1 MARAQT
7 EALLER
13 EPDVAAQQAPV
24 LFIAYGRGQS
34 GKSSFTR
41 LLIDRARNAG
51 REVIAADGDRSNAT
65 LTSYYRDAS
74 RPQSADDPD
83 MHEWITGLVER
94 MANDRVSVA
103 LDCGGGD
110 RVMQNYSAEFPLLGF
125 CREHGIRLVIAYF
138 VAPNVDSLAPINT
151 LEKSGIFRDAD
162 TIVVLNQGLVP
173 VGKTPESAFQSVQ
186 EHEAFRSVLE
196 HAKLIVMPKLGCMSE
211 MERRRTG
218 FFEADFTKLGPMNA
232 FMVKDWRARIE
243 KVLEPVADWLP

>member
-1 MARAQT
+1 MARTQAD
-7 EALLER
+7 AALER
-13 EPDVAAQQAPV
+13 EHETASPYVPV
-24 LFIAYGRGQS
+24 LFVAYGRGQS
-34 GKSSFTR
+34 GKSSLTR

-94 MANDRVSVA
+94 MATDRISVA
-103 LDCGGGD
+103 LDFGGGD
-110 RVMQNYSAEFPLLGF
+110 RAMQVYSAEFPLLAF

-138 VAPNVDSLAPINT
+138 VAPNIDSLAPINT
-151 LEKSGIFRDAD
+151 LEKSGTFRDAD

-173 VGKTPESAFQSVQ
+173 VGKTPEVAFRPVE
-186 EHEAFRSVLE
+186 EHEAYRSVLE

-211 MERRRTG
+211 MERRRAG
-218 FFEADFTKLGPMNA
+218 FFDADFTKLGPMNA
-232 FMVKDWRARIE
+232 FMVKDWRGKME
-243 KVLEPVADWLP
+243 KALEPVADWLP